1 MPRLDVW
8 LTEQKL
14 FSSRQVAKRAI
25 RVGGVT
31 VDGRIAK
38 PSTWISGKE
47 EVLVND
53 RASNTPQGYSKLM
66 AIESA
71 LDIQFASPG
80 ILALDIGSS
89 AGGFLI
95 YLAEKGAKVI
105 GLEFSDDFIVQLS
118 EISET
123 FPDVSILMCDA
134 FDVDPMIVCDPNE
147 LDLLLIDVTTDPYN
161 TITLTKRFTPLLKRG
176 GMIVA
181 ALKIK
186 PTSEELHVLQDKLA
200 ELGYEDIQK
209 VVLDQSRQEVHLIAI
224 HQ

>member
-8 LTEQKL
+8 LTEQGL

-25 RVGGVT
+25 RAGGVT
-31 VDGRIAK
+31 VDGKLAK

-47 EVLVND
+47 EVLVD
-53 RASNTPQGYSKLM
+53 DCVSNAPQGYSKLV
-66 AIESA
+66 AIEFA

-89 AGGFLI
+89 AGGFLT

-105 GLEFSDDFIVQLS
+105 GLEFSEDFVVQLS
-118 EISET
+118 DISKT
-123 FPDVSILMCDA
+123 FPEVSILMCDA
-134 FDVDPMIVCDPNE
+134 FEVDPMIICGPNE
-147 LDLLLIDVTTDPYN
+147 LDLLLIDVTTDPDN

-176 GMIVA
+176 GMIVVA
-181 ALKIK
+181 MKIK

-200 ELGYEDIQK
+200 KHGYRDIQK
-209 VVLDQSRQEVHLIAI
+209 VVLNQSRQEVHLIAT

>member
-25 RVGGVT
+25 RAGGVM

-134 FDVDPMIVCDPNE
+134 FDVDPMIVCDSNE

-161 TITLTKRFTPLLKRG
+161 TITLTKRFTP
-176 GMIVA
+176 
-181 ALKIK
+181 
-186 PTSEELHVLQDKLA
+186 E
-200 ELGYEDIQK
+200 
-209 VVLDQSRQEVHLIAI
+209 VV
-224 HQ
+224 

>member
-8 LTEQKL
+8 LTEQGL

-25 RVGGVT
+25 RAGGVT
-31 VDGRIAK
+31 VDGKLAK

-47 EVLVND
+47 DVLVNN

-71 LDIQFASPG
+71 LDTQFAKPG

-105 GLEFSDDFIVQLS
+105 GLEFSEDFIIQLN
-118 EISET
+118 EIVKA
-123 FPDVSILMCDA
+123 FPEVSILMCDA
-134 FDVDPMIVCDPNE
+134 FEVDPMIVCDPNE
-147 LDLLLIDVTTDPYN
+147 LDLLLVDVTTDPNN
-161 TITLTKRFTPLLKRG
+161 TIALTKRFTPLLKRG
-176 GMIVA
+176 GMVIVA
-181 ALKIK
+181 MKIK
-186 PTSEELHVLQDKLA
+186 PTSEELHVLHDKLT
-200 ELGYEDIQK
+200 ELGYGDIRR
-209 VVLDQSRQEVHLIAI
+209 VVLNQSRQEVHLIAI

>member
-25 RVGGVT
+25 RAGGVT
-31 VDGRIAK
+31 VDGRMAK

-53 RASNTPQGYSKLM
+53 CASNTPQGYSKLM

-71 LDIQFASPG
+71 LGIQFVSPG

-105 GLEFSDDFIVQLS
+105 GLEFSDDFIAQLS
-118 EISET
+118 EISEA

-134 FDVDPMIVCDPNE
+134 FEVDPMIVCGPNE

-200 ELGYEDIQK
+200 KLGYRDIQK
-209 VVLDQSRQEVHLIAI
+209 VVLNQSRQEVHLIAT

>member
-25 RVGGVT
+25 RAGGVT
-31 VDGRIAK
+31 VDGKLAK

-47 EVLVND
+47 KILVND
-53 RASNTPQGYSKLM
+53 RASNAPQGYSKLM

-71 LDIQFASPG
+71 LDIQFVSPG

-89 AGGFLI
+89 AGGFLT

-105 GLEFSDDFIVQLS
+105 GLEFSGDFFIQLS
-118 EISET
+118 EISEKY
-123 FPDVSILMCDA
+123 PDVSVLLCDA
-134 FDVDPMIVCDPNE
+134 FEVDPMIICGPNE
-147 LDLLLIDVTTDPYN
+147 LDLLLVDVTTNPDN

-176 GMIVA
+176 GMIVVA
-181 ALKIK
+181 MKIK
-186 PTSEELHVLQDKLA
+186 PTSEELHILQDRLA
-200 ELGYEDIQK
+200 ELGYRDIQK
-209 VVLDQSRQEVHLIAI
+209 VVLNQSRQEVHLIAT

>member
-25 RVGGVT
+25 RAGGVT

-123 FPDVSILMCDA
+123 FPDVSILICDA
-134 FDVDPMIVCDPNE
+134 FEVDPMIICGPNE
-147 LDLLLIDVTTDPYN
+147 LDLLLIDVTTDPN
-161 TITLTKRFTPLLKRG
+161 NAITLTKRFTPLLKRG

-186 PTSEELHVLQDKLA
+186 PTNEELHALQDRLT
-200 ELGYEDIQK
+200 ELGYGDIQK

-224 HQ
+224 RQ

>member
-14 FSSRQVAKRAI
+14 FSSRQMAKRAI
-25 RVGGVT
+25 RDGGVT
-31 VDGRIAK
+31 VDGKLAK

-47 EVLVND
+47 EILVND
-53 RASNTPQGYSKLM
+53 RASNAPQGYSKLM

-71 LDIQFASPG
+71 LDFQFVRPG

-89 AGGFLI
+89 AGGFLT
-95 YLAEKGAKVI
+95 YLAEKGAKVT
-105 GLEFSDDFIVQLS
+105 GLEFSQEFSIQLK

-123 FPDVSILMCDA
+123 YPDVSVLLCDA
-134 FDVDPMIVCDPNE
+134 FDVDPMIICGPNE
-147 LDLLLIDVTTDPYN
+147 LDLLLVDVTTNPDS

-176 GMIVA
+176 GMIVVA
-181 ALKIK
+181 MKIK
-186 PTSEELHVLQDKLA
+186 PASEELHVLQDKLTK
-200 ELGYEDIQK
+200 LGYRDIQK
-209 VVLDQSRQEVHLIAI
+209 IVLDQSRQEVHLIAI

>member
-8 LTEQKL
+8 LIEQGL

-25 RVGGVT
+25 RAGGVT
-31 VDGRIAK
+31 VNGKLAK

-66 AIESA
+66 AIEST
-71 LDIQFASPG
+71 LDIQLASPG

-89 AGGFLI
+89 AGGFLT
-95 YLAEKGAKVI
+95 YLAEKGAKAI
-105 GLEFSDDFIVQLS
+105 GLEYSEDFVVQLS
-118 EISET
+118 KISET
-123 FPDVSILMCDA
+123 FPDVSVLMCDA
-134 FDVDPMIVCDPNE
+134 FEVDPMIVCGPNE
-147 LDLLLIDVTTDPYN
+147 LDLLLVDVTTNPDN

-181 ALKIK
+181 AMKVK
-186 PTSEELHVLQDKLA
+186 PTSEELQVLQDKLV
-200 ELGYEDIQK
+200 ELGYGEIQK
-209 VVLDQSRQEVHLIAI
+209 VVLDQSRQEVHLIATY
-224 HQ
+224 Q

>member
-14 FSSRQVAKRAI
+14 FSSRQMAKRAI
-25 RVGGVT
+25 RDCGVT
-31 VDGRIAK
+31 VDGKLAK

-47 EVLVND
+47 EVLIND
-53 RASNTPQGYSKLM
+53 RASNAPQGYSKLM

-71 LDIQFASPG
+71 LDIQFVRPG

-89 AGGFLI
+89 AGGFLT
-95 YLAEKGAKVI
+95 YLAEKGAKVT
-105 GLEFSDDFIVQLS
+105 GLEFSQEFSIQLK

-123 FPDVSILMCDA
+123 YPDVSVLLCDA
-134 FDVDPMIVCDPNE
+134 FDVDPMIICGPNE
-147 LDLLLIDVTTDPYN
+147 LDLLLVDVTTNPDS

-176 GMIVA
+176 GMIVVA
-181 ALKIK
+181 MKIK
-186 PTSEELHVLQDKLA
+186 PTSEKLHVLQDKLT
-200 ELGYEDIQK
+200 ELGYRDIQK
-209 VVLDQSRQEVHLIAI
+209 IVLDQSRQEVHLIAI

>member
-8 LTEQKL
+8 LTEQGL

-25 RVGGVT
+25 RAGGVT
-31 VDGRIAK
+31 VNGKLAK

-66 AIESA
+66 EIESA
-71 LDIQFASPG
+71 LDILLVSPG
-80 ILALDIGSS
+80 VLALDIGSS

-105 GLEFSDDFIVQLS
+105 GLEYSEDFVVQLS
-118 EISET
+118 KISET
-123 FPDVSILMCDA
+123 FPDVSVLMCDA
-134 FDVDPMIVCDPNE
+134 FEVDPMIVCDLNE
-147 LDLLLIDVTTDPYN
+147 LDLLLVDVTTNPDN

-176 GMIVA
+176 GMIVVA
-181 ALKIK
+181 MKIK
-186 PTSEELHVLQDKLA
+186 PTSEELHGLQDKLT
-200 ELGYEDIQK
+200 ELGYGDIQK
-209 VVLDQSRQEVHLIAI
+209 VVLDQSRQEVHLIATR
-224 HQ
+224 Q

>member
-25 RVGGVT
+25 RAGGVT
-31 VDGRIAK
+31 VDGRMAK

-53 RASNTPQGYSKLM
+53 CASNTPQGYSKLM

-105 GLEFSDDFIVQLS
+105 GLEFSDDFIAQLS
-118 EISET
+118 EISEA

-134 FDVDPMIVCDPNE
+134 FEVDPMIVCGPNE

-176 GMIVA
+176 GIIVA

-209 VVLDQSRQEVHLIAI
+209 VVLDQSRQEVHLIAV

>member
-25 RVGGVT
+25 RAGGVT

-105 GLEFSDDFIVQLS
+105 GLEFSDDFIAQLS
-118 EISET
+118 EISEA

-134 FDVDPMIVCDPNE
+134 FEVDPMIVCGPNE

-200 ELGYEDIQK
+200 ELGYENIQK
-209 VVLDQSRQEVHLIAI
+209 VVLDQSRQEVHLIAV

>member
-8 LTEQKL
+8 LTEQGL

-25 RVGGVT
+25 RAGGVT
-31 VDGRIAK
+31 VNGKLAK

-66 AIESA
+66 AIEST
-71 LDIQFASPG
+71 LDIQLASPG

-89 AGGFLI
+89 AGGFLT
-95 YLAEKGAKVI
+95 YLAEKGAKAI
-105 GLEFSDDFIVQLS
+105 GLEYSEDFIVQLS
-118 EISET
+118 KISET
-123 FPDVSILMCDA
+123 FPDVSVLMCDA
-134 FDVDPMIVCDPNE
+134 FEVDPMIVCGPNE
-147 LDLLLIDVTTDPYN
+147 LDLLLVDVTTNPDN

-181 ALKIK
+181 AMKVK
-186 PTSEELHVLQDKLA
+186 PTSEELQVLQDKLV
-200 ELGYEDIQK
+200 ELGYGEIQK
-209 VVLDQSRQEVHLIAI
+209 VVLNQSRQEVHLIAT

>member
-25 RVGGVT
+25 RAGGVT

-71 LDIQFASPG
+71 LDIQFANPG

-123 FPDVSILMCDA
+123 FPDVSILICDA
-134 FDVDPMIVCDPNE
+134 FEVDPMIICGPNE
-147 LDLLLIDVTTDPYN
+147 LDLLLIDVTTDPNN

-186 PTSEELHVLQDKLA
+186 PTNEELHALQDRLA
-200 ELGYEDIQK
+200 ELGYGNIQK

>member
-8 LTEQKL
+8 LTEQKM

-25 RVGGVT
+25 RAGGVT
-31 VDGRIAK
+31 VNGKLAK

-53 RASNTPQGYSKLM
+53 RASNAPQGYSKLM

-71 LDIQFASPG
+71 LGIQFGNPG

-89 AGGFLI
+89 AGGFLT
-95 YLAEKGAKVI
+95 YLAEKGTRVI
-105 GLEFSDDFIVQLS
+105 GFEFSENFVVQLS

-123 FPDVSILMCDA
+123 FPDVSVLMCDA
-134 FDVDPMIVCDPNE
+134 FEVDPMIACGPNE
-147 LDLLLIDVTTDPYN
+147 LDLLLVDVTTNPDN
-161 TITLTKRFTPLLKRG
+161 TITLTERFTPLLKKG
-176 GMIVA
+176 GMIVV

-200 ELGYEDIQK
+200 ELGYRDIQK
-209 VVLDQSRQEVHLIAI
+209 VVLDQSRQEVHLIAT

>member
-25 RVGGVT
+25 RAGGVT

-134 FDVDPMIVCDPNE
+134 FDVDPMIVCDSNE

-186 PTSEELHVLQDKLA
+186 PTSEELHILQDKLA

-209 VVLDQSRQEVHLIAI
+209 VVLDQSRQEVHLIAV

>member
-25 RVGGVT
+25 RAGGVM

-134 FDVDPMIVCDPNE
+134 FDVDPMIVCDSNE

-200 ELGYEDIQK
+200 ELGYKNIQK

>member
-8 LTEQKL
+8 LTEQGL

-25 RVGGVT
+25 RAGGVT
-31 VDGRIAK
+31 VDGKLAK

-47 EVLVND
+47 DVLVNN

-71 LDIQFASPG
+71 LDTQFAKPG

-105 GLEFSDDFIVQLS
+105 GLEFSEDFIIQLN
-118 EISET
+118 EIVKA
-123 FPDVSILMCDA
+123 FPEVSILMCDA
-134 FDVDPMIVCDPNE
+134 FEVDPMIV
-147 LDLLLIDVTTDPYN
+147 
-161 TITLTKRFTPLLKRG
+161 
-176 GMIVA
+176 
-181 ALKIK
+181 
-186 PTSEELHVLQDKLA
+186 
-200 ELGYEDIQK
+200 
-209 VVLDQSRQEVHLIAI
+209 
-224 HQ
+224 

>member
-25 RVGGVT
+25 RAGGVT
-31 VDGRIAK
+31 VDGKIAK

-71 LDIQFASPG
+71 LDIQFVSRG

-134 FDVDPMIVCDPNE
+134 FEVDPMIVCGPNE

-186 PTSEELHVLQDKLA
+186 PTSEELHVLQDKLT
-200 ELGYEDIQK
+200 ELGYRDIQK

-224 HQ
+224 H

>member
-8 LTEQKL
+8 LTEQGL

-25 RVGGVT
+25 RAGGVT
-31 VDGRIAK
+31 VNGKLAK

-66 AIESA
+66 AIEST
-71 LDIQFASPG
+71 LDIQLASPG

-89 AGGFLI
+89 AGGFLT
-95 YLAEKGAKVI
+95 YLAEKGAKAI
-105 GLEFSDDFIVQLS
+105 GLEYSEDFVVQLS
-118 EISET
+118 KISET
-123 FPDVSILMCDA
+123 FPDVSVLMCDA
-134 FDVDPMIVCDPNE
+134 FEVDPMIVCGPNE
-147 LDLLLIDVTTDPYN
+147 LDLLLVDVTTNPDN

-181 ALKIK
+181 AMKVK
-186 PTSEELHVLQDKLA
+186 PTSEELQVLQDKLV
-200 ELGYEDIQK
+200 ELGYGEIQK
-209 VVLDQSRQEVHLIAI
+209 VVLDQSRQEVHLIATY
-224 HQ
+224 Q

>member
-14 FSSRQVAKRAI
+14 FSSRQMAKRAI
-25 RVGGVT
+25 RDGGVT
-31 VDGRIAK
+31 VDGNLAK

-47 EVLVND
+47 EILVND
-53 RASNTPQGYSKLM
+53 RASNAPQGYSKLM

-71 LDIQFASPG
+71 LDIQFVRPG

-89 AGGFLI
+89 AGGFLT
-95 YLAEKGAKVI
+95 YLAEKGAKVT
-105 GLEFSDDFIVQLS
+105 GLEFSQEFSIQLK

-123 FPDVSILMCDA
+123 YPDVSVLLCDA
-134 FDVDPMIVCDPNE
+134 FDVDPMIICGPNE
-147 LDLLLIDVTTDPYN
+147 LDLLLVDVTTNPDS

-176 GMIVA
+176 GMIVVA
-181 ALKIK
+181 MKIK
-186 PTSEELHVLQDKLA
+186 PASEKLHVLQDKLT
-200 ELGYEDIQK
+200 ELGYRDIQK
-209 VVLDQSRQEVHLIAI
+209 IVLDQSRQEVHLIAI

>member
-8 LTEQKL
+8 LTEQGL

-25 RVGGVT
+25 RAGGVT
-31 VDGRIAK
+31 VDGRLVK

-89 AGGFLI
+89 AGGFLT

-105 GLEFSDDFIVQLS
+105 GLEFSEDFIIQLN
-118 EISET
+118 EISKT
-123 FPDVSILMCDA
+123 FPEVSILMCDA
-134 FDVDPMIVCDPNE
+134 FEVDPMIVCGPNE
-147 LDLLLIDVTTDPYN
+147 LDLLLVDITTNPDN
-161 TITLTKRFTPLLKRG
+161 TITLTKRFTHLLKKG
-176 GMIVA
+176 GTIIVA
-181 ALKIK
+181 MKIK
-186 PTSEELHVLQDKLA
+186 PTSEELQVLQDKLA
-200 ELGYEDIQK
+200 ELGYRDIQK
-209 VVLDQSRQEVHLIAI
+209 VVLNQSRQEVHLIAI